1 MLHPSSHLDLDL
13 QRQLI
18 LLWKKP
24 LLKPVY
30 IALAISQNGWPMSDQ
45 FTDGST
51 PPFTADRFT
60 STSSSSS
67 TSRYFFN
74 QDALAVP
81 VNDVFS
87 PASHDSFSF
96 TMPSPS
102 TTLYPP
108 YPHIYVEDADCSQH
122 LSGDM
127 FLAGGSGMYDSSA
140 GWPAMEDFPYIPAGI
155 MPDQVA
161 PNPSYTNATEP
172 FIGTLLHAP
181 VLLEPVLHDGHED
194 QGAKGS
200 GSKNSHAKRKSLMQN
215 YQSFCD
221 ENKIIKIFS
230 KAARDRVSTLNGL
243 RASKIRRKNP
253 PKFFCDLCPADFTRK
268 HNLDSGLS

>member
-1 MLHPSSHLDLDL
+1 MSEQFRDPCHTASTNTDSS
-13 QRQLI
+13 
-18 LLWKKP
+18 
-24 LLKPVY
+24 
-30 IALAISQNGWPMSDQ
+30 IS
-45 FTDGST
+45 
-51 PPFTADRFT
+51 PFGADRFT
-60 STSSSSS
+60 STSSPSSS
-67 TSRYFFN
+67 SGYFFN
-74 QDALAVP
+74 QDALTFS

-87 PASHDSFSF
+87 PISHDSFSF
-96 TMPSPS
+96 TTPPPS
-102 TTLYPP
+102 TALYPS
-108 YPHIYVEDADCSQH
+108 YPHIYVEDADRSQH
-122 LSGDM
+122 LPDDM
-127 FLAGGSGMYDSSA
+127 FLTGSSGMYDSSA

-155 MPDQVA
+155 TPDQGA

-181 VLLEPVLHDGHED
+181 MLLEPVLHDGHED